1 MIYDN
6 EPILWL
12 PCLNSLWIPLR
23 ALRLHY
29 YYYSTL
35 KTSPLLVKWRL
46 KYHHELITYHY
57 TQSTCMDRKEALS
70 NFLTFYLTVSHLP
83 SWPTSQFENR
93 PKSRIQRCERSE
105 LRLHFKS
112 IKNSKNGPFW
122 PLFVNLKL
130 AVKQCYQTGHY

>member
-23 ALRLHY
+23 ALRLH

-70 NFLTFYLTVSHLP
+70 NFRTFYLTVSHLP
-83 SWPTSQFENR
+83 SWPTSQCLKIAQKVAFNVA
-93 PKSRIQRCERSE
+93 SE
-105 LRLHFKS
+105 ASYIYFFSGQKL
-112 IKNSKNGPFW
+112 IKIVQNGFRKPE
-122 PLFVNLKL
+122 
-130 AVKQCYQTGHY
+130 T